1 MAKSRDAFRTISE
14 VADWL
19 DTPAHVLRFWE
30 SRFTQVKPVKR
41 AGGRRYYRP
50 ADMELLGGIK
60 RLLHDDGMTIK
71 GVQKLLREEGIKH
84 VAGLSQPI
92 DDDGDADNP
101 TEKHE
106 VSSQE
111 DAQPVEKRE
120 ETALEAP
127 DDTSEALD
135 STEAQQEAARASEP
149 EEEEAEVD
157 AGEVVSFPP
166 PSDLSPHHPAPSA
179 NTDQAD
185 EPTIEPDA
193 LPFLKDT
200 AQSQEEPE
208 IADTAPS
215 VQDTIQ
221 SIVDD
226 TLEDIVAEEISA
238 FAESDTAE
246 EASDAPIEEPA
257 PTDPHQ
263 GFSMSDLDLPA
274 PEDVPEEP
282 AFFTR
287 AEVNEP
293 SENVV
298 EPTEEAPETAEDE
311 PLTLE
316 EKIKSAV
323 DRVSGDAT
331 PQAADSEET
340 VQASLDFSAMS
351 VRSDEETVAEDSET
365 EQEHAAS
372 FPSFSHATPQGESA
386 TEETPE
392 EPAATFVMPEIADD
406 PEDDASGFD
415 RIGIRAALAAN
426 KAERSPEETAQIQE
440 ILTRLRALQNASGG
454 VANPSAGN

>member
-92 DDDGDADNP
+92 DDDGDA
-101 TEKHE
+101 EKPSEKSEASAH
-106 VSSQE
+106 E

-120 ETALEAP
+120 ENAP
-127 DDTSEALD
+127 DASEALD
-135 STEAQQEAARASEP
+135 TTEAEQEAAQASEP
-149 EEEEAEVD
+149 EEEETEVD

-185 EPTIEPDA
+185 DPAIEPDA

-200 AQSQEEPE
+200 AQAAEEPE
-208 IADTAPS
+208 VADTAPS

-246 EASDAPIEEPA
+246 EASDAPTEVPA

-263 GFSMSDLDLPA
+263 GFSLSDLDLPA

-287 AEVNEP
+287 SEVNDP

-298 EPTEEAPETAEDE
+298 EPAEEAPETAEDE

-331 PQAADSEET
+331 PQAADSEEI

-351 VRSDEETVAEDSET
+351 VRSEEETVEESSET

-372 FPSFSHATPQGESA
+372 FPSFSHAEPQGESA

-415 RIGIRAALAAN
+415 RTGIRAALAAN
-426 KAERSPEETAQIQE
+426 KAERSPEETAQFQE

-454 VANPSAGN
+454 VSNPSAGN